1 MDCSGHDGEGIA
13 CFFLRIYGWARS
25 VVGLRGFPKVLIC
38 IQVCASHFR
47 SQGGNPTFSELIRMR
62 PSCSIG
68 IDTYGS
74 VACIKGQGLD
84 TFGNRVD
91 PW

>member
-1 MDCSGHDGEGIA
+1 MLFHEYMVGRGQSSVFEVSPKFLSVSRCVLAISGHSGD
-13 CFFLRIYGWARS
+13 
-25 VVGLRGFPKVLIC
+25 
-38 IQVCASHFR
+38 
-47 SQGGNPTFSELIRMR
+47 PTFSELIRMR
-62 PSCSIG
+62 PSCSIR